1 MINGDKMSYII
12 IIPTYNGEKQG
23 IEDLL
28 ISIKNQN
35 MPPEKICIIDS
46 SSTDNTVD
54 ICKKYGCDITIID
67 KKDFNHGLTRQKALD
82 NNKNYD
88 YAIFMTQD
96 ILLYDE
102 NTCATLLSSFEIDDV
117 SAAYGRQLVNDN
129 SSFIEKV
136 SRHFNYGETSI
147 LKSKEDIAKYGLST
161 AFFSDSFAA
170 YKIADMLSISG
181 FPKTDFAEDMLI
193 AAKLI
198 LHGKKVYYNAEAKVY
213 HSHPYSLR
221 AEFERGKSIGKMH
234 KENKWLIDT
243 FGKAEKKGQELL
255 KTLTPFKKLLY
266 IFQALPKY
274 IGYKISKL

>member
-1 MINGDKMSYII
+1 MSYII

-23 IEDLL
+23 LEDLL
-28 ISIKNQN
+28 ISIKNQS
-35 MPPEKICIIDS
+35 MSPEKICIIDS
-46 SSTDNTVD
+46 SSTDRTVE
-54 ICKKYGCDITIID
+54 ICKKYGCDITIIN
-67 KKDFNHGLTRQKALD
+67 KKDFNHGLTRQLGID

-96 ILLYDE
+96 ILLTDK
-102 NTCATLLSSFEIDDV
+102 NTCAVLLSSFEIDDV

-129 SSFIEKV
+129 SSFIEKI

-147 LKSKEDIAKYGLST
+147 LKSKEDIERYGIST
-161 AFFSDSFAA
+161 AFCSDSFAA
-170 YKIADMLSISG
+170 YKISDMLSVGG

-198 LHGKKVYYNAEAKVY
+198 LHGKKVYYNAQAKVV
-213 HSHPYSLR
+213 HSHPYSIK
-221 AEFERGKSIGKMH
+221 AEYARGKAIGKIH

-274 IGYKISKL
+274 IDTF

>member
-1 MINGDKMSYII
+1 MSYII

-23 IEDLL
+23 LEDLL
-28 ISIKNQN
+28 ISIKNQS
-35 MPPEKICIIDS
+35 MSPEKICIIDS
-46 SSTDNTVD
+46 SSTDRTVE

-67 KKDFNHGLTRQKALD
+67 KKDFNHGLTRQLGID

-88 YAIFMTQD
+88 YAVFMTQD
-96 ILLYDE
+96 ILLTDK
-102 NTCATLLSSFEIDDV
+102 NTCETLLSSFEIDDV

-129 SSFIEKV
+129 SSFIEKI

-147 LKSKEDIAKYGLST
+147 LKSKEDIEKYGIST
-161 AFFSDSFAA
+161 AFCSDSFAA
-170 YKIADMLSISG
+170 YKISDILSVGG

-198 LHGKKVYYNAEAKVY
+198 LHGKKVYYNAQAKVV
-213 HSHPYSLR
+213 HSHPYSIK
-221 AEFERGKSIGKMH
+221 AEYARGKAIGKMH
-234 KENKWLIDT
+234 KENKWLIDA

-255 KTLTPFKKLLY
+255 KTLTPFKKILY

>member
-1 MINGDKMSYII
+1 MSYII

-23 IEDLL
+23 LEDLL
-28 ISIKNQN
+28 ISINNQN
-35 MPPEKICIIDS
+35 MPPKKICIIDS

-67 KKDFNHGLTRQKALD
+67 KKDFNHGLTRQQALD

-96 ILLYDE
+96 IKLIDE
-102 NTCATLLSSFEIDDV
+102 NTCKTLLSSFEIDDV
-117 SAAYGRQLVNDN
+117 SAAYGRQLVNNN
-129 SSFIEKV
+129 SSFIEKI
-136 SRHFNYGETSI
+136 SRHFNYGETSL

-161 AFFSDSFAA
+161 AFCSDSFAA
-170 YKIADMLSISG
+170 YKIADMLSIGG

-193 AAKLI
+193 VAKLI
-198 LHGKKVYYNAEAKVY
+198 LQGKKVYYNAEAKVY

-234 KENKWLIDT
+234 KENKWLIDA

-255 KTLTPFKKLLY
+255 KTLTPFKKILY